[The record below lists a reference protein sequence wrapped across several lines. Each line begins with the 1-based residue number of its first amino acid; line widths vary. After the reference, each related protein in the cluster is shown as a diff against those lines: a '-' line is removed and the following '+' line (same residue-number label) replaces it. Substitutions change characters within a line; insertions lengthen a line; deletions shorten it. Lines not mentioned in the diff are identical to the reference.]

1 MLTFRRMKGGRGTL
15 AGGNSVVVEGEV
27 ADRKW
32 ENSWSAASNVSYQ
45 SREMSAGEGP
55 VNATSCFLYN
65 DSFTGRCV
73 WAKATRAEEECHG
86 GDPICR
92 FLLTYFF

>member
-32 ENSWSAASNVSYQ
+32 ENSWSAASNVSY
-45 SREMSAGEGP
+45 
-55 VNATSCFLYN
+55 
-65 DSFTGRCV
+65 
-73 WAKATRAEEECHG
+73 
-86 GDPICR
+86 
-92 FLLTYFF
+92 